1 MNTMTPRQIVE
12 ELDKYIIGQDEAKRA
27 VAIALRNRYRRSRLD
42 PEIREDITPKNI
54 LMVGPTGVGKTEI
67 ARRLAKLV
75 DAPLVK
81 VEATKFTEVGYV
93 GRDVDSMVRDLV
105 ETSLRL
111 VKERMGK
118 DVEAVAEQN
127 AQERIL
133 DALIAKEKGEKTL
146 ADARQESE
154 RLLTD
159 ARNAAD
165 ELNRDL
171 ARKTEAARQKL
182 SAAETAMKDYIA
194 KSLAMCLDQVDYL
207 EKLPHSELPAA
218 QAPAQEPAD
227 QEPAAEAA
235 PEQPAE
241 GEVPQETAPE
251 ENLAQEPAPSQD
263 TAQLIEKDIL
273 AAYDEEKPAQPLPAD
288 TDFRSEFKL
297 DLDELKFGRNYEPDK

>member
-1 MNTMTPRQIVE
+1 MFTPQEVSEKTFPKSPSFSSGYDLAAVDEFLDTLTEDYTALYKENAALKTKLKILAEKVE
-12 ELDKYIIGQDEAKRA
+12 EYRA
-27 VAIALRNRYRRSRLD
+27 TEDTMRSMLLAAQ
-42 PEIREDITPKNI
+42 K
-54 LMVGPTGVGKTEI
+54 MAASMTE
-67 ARRLAKLV
+67 
-75 DAPLVK
+75 
-81 VEATKFTEVGYV
+81 E
-93 GRDVDSMVRDLV
+93 
-105 ETSLRL
+105 
-111 VKERMGK
+111 
-118 DVEAVAEQN
+118 
-127 AQERIL
+127 
-133 DALIAKEKGEKTL
+133 AKEKGEKTL

-165 ELNRDL
+165 ELNQDL

-182 SAAETAMKDYIA
+182 SDAETAMKDYIA

-218 QAPAQEPAD
+218 QSPA

-235 PEQPAE
+235 PAPEQSAE

-251 ENLAQEPAPSQD
+251 EKPAQEPAPSQD

-273 AAYDEEKPAQPLPAD
+273 AAYDEEKPAQPLPVD